1 MACLRFCETHPL
13 NVYGT
18 NSDTRYSTT
27 HLCLFMMSVR
37 YSLAS
42 LLTSWRYLTIF
53 SRSLFLLWSVLIF
66 TLWYYELPRIPI
78 CFNLPLLY
86 APIFLLS
93 SSTFHSRGIPD
104 LSPTSPL
111 SVVTNISPASIIYCR
126 TPPAGTA
133 SSVPQTNI
141 YTVQTVLPKHT
152 SPWKSGTNLDHFAR
166 RQRSITVL
174 GYNGGS
180 YTNSKTTRGCHQ
192 TI

>member
-1 MACLRFCETHPL
+1 MFMALTATPDTQQLTFVYSWWVFDIHLLPFSRLDDIWRSFHVPCFSYEVYWYLPSGTMNFPEFLYVSICLCCMPQF
-13 NVYGT
+13 
-18 NSDTRYSTT
+18 S
-27 HLCLFMMSVR
+27 F
-37 YSLAS
+37 S
-42 LLTSWRYLTIF
+42 LL
-53 SRSLFLLWSVLIF
+53 
-66 TLWYYELPRIPI
+66 PP
-78 CFNLPLLY
+78 
-86 APIFLLS
+86 
-93 SSTFHSRGIPD
+93 STSRGIPD

-192 TI
+192 TIETNMTQF